1 MKQQYDEELIINIIE
16 AVENLGIDGFHWG
29 KKDDKFLHRQ
39 KELKKSID
47 KIIVCLDWL
56 DKSLNY
62 FTYFSNYNCYASD
75 VREMIETP
83 DTGRIS
89 LGCVIA
95 AVMYNYQKLEY
106 EKEGGNKDLIFRIPS
121 TERDRLRNKARIIY
135 EL

>member
-1 MKQQYDEELIINIIE
+1 MKNKYDKEMIIYTIE
-16 AVENLGIDGFHWG
+16 AVENLGIDGFHWEERDEQFR
-29 KKDDKFLHRQ
+29 KSQD
-39 KELKKSID
+39 ELKQSVD
-47 KIIVCLDWL
+47 KIIVCLEWL
-56 DKSLNY
+56 DEYLNY

-95 AVMYNYQKLEY
+95 AVMYNYQKLQH
-106 EKEGGNKDLIFRIPS
+106 EKEIGNKDLVFRIPS
-121 TERDRLRNKARIIY
+121 TERDRLEIKKRIIY